1 MSQTPTTRSSNT
13 RTTLSRRVILAGATV
28 AAALPAV
35 AATPAAPAT
44 PIARLWA
51 EAEALKLGLLRH
63 RGAIAEAAAQGGIP
77 GWMRLGG
84 EANRIAEARYGKLVA
99 ILNAPAKS
107 PADLGIIARVAQDD
121 DMLAGPRAWASERL
135 AAASAALAA

>member
-1 MSQTPTTRSSNT
+1 MTRK
-13 RTTLSRRVILAGATV
+13 TLSRRVVLAGATL
-28 AAALPAV
+28 AAAAAPAA
-35 AATPAAPAT
+35 AATATTPAT

-63 RGAIAEAAAQGGIP
+63 RGAIADAAGTGGIP

-99 ILNAPAKS
+99 ILKTRAEQPG
-107 PADLGIIARVAQDD
+107 DLAILARVAQDD
-121 DMLAGPRAWASERL
+121 DILAGPRAWAGERL
-135 AAASAALAA
+135 AAATAALAA